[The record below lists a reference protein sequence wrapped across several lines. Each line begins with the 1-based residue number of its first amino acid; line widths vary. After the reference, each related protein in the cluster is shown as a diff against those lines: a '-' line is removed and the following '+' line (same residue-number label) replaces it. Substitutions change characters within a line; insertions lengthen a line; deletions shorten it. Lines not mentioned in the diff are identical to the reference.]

1 MSKPT
6 VLSSK
11 IAYSFKYLSMVEE
24 QLVLPTG
31 QTTNHMTV
39 QHPGAIV
46 ILPITDE
53 GHILFIRQYR
63 HSIGDMLLELPAG
76 ALNHG
81 ENPLESAQREL
92 QEETGFAARDIV
104 SLGIA
109 FPVPGFCSEV
119 QHFFVA
125 RGLFE
130 SRLPADDDEQIE
142 LAPMTVAD
150 VEAHIKEGTLPDSKS
165 VALFMRARLNGYI

>member
-104 SLGIA
+104 PLGIA

-142 LAPMTVAD
+142 LAPMTVAE
-150 VEAHIKEGTLPDSKS
+150 VEAHIKGGTLPDSKS
-165 VALFMRARLNGYI
+165 VALFIRARLNGFI

>member
-6 VLSSK
+6 VISSK
-11 IAYSFKYLSMVEE
+11 IAYSFKYLAMVEE
-24 QLVLPTG
+24 QLLLPTG
-31 QTTNHMTV
+31 LTTSHMTV

-46 ILPITDE
+46 ILPITDD
-53 GHILFIRQYR
+53 GKILFIRQYR
-63 HSIGDMLLELPAG
+63 HSIGEFLLELPAG

-81 ENPLESAQREL
+81 ENPLDSAMREL
-92 QEETGFAARDIV
+92 QEETGYAARDIT

-109 FPVPGFCSEV
+109 FPVTGFCSEV

-125 RGLFE
+125 RGLYE

-142 LAPMTVAD
+142 LAPLTVAD
-150 VEAHIKEGTLPDSKS
+150 AEAHIKEGTLPDSKS
-165 VALFMRARLNGYI
+165 VALFMRARLHGYI

>member
-6 VLSSK
+6 VISSK
-11 IAYSFKYLSMVEE
+11 IAYSFKYLAMVEE
-24 QLVLPTG
+24 QLLLPTG
-31 QTTNHMTV
+31 LTTSHMTV

-46 ILPITDE
+46 ILPITDD
-53 GHILFIRQYR
+53 GKILFIRQYR
-63 HSIGDMLLELPAG
+63 HSIGEFLLELPAG

-81 ENPLESAQREL
+81 ENPLDSAMREL
-92 QEETGFAARDIV
+92 QEETGYAARDIT

-119 QHFFVA
+119 QHFFVV
-125 RGLFE
+125 RGLYE

-142 LAPMTVAD
+142 LAPLTVAD
-150 VEAHIKEGTLPDSKS
+150 AEAHIKEGTLPDSKS
-165 VALFMRARLNGYI
+165 VALFMRARLHGYI